1 MKRSVNTREYLQSLL
16 RVTCL
21 PIVRLIICL
30 CCFLIVFP
38 QYLKEINTSETI
50 PSFLFSVVRLPIC
63 LRFNHSADLFIHL
76 SLQVSFSVH
85 VHIQL
90 FFKWFFISLQV
101 GPSGSIFGIIACL
114 FVELLQ
120 SWQIIARPF
129 TALFKLCG
137 LVLLL
142 LIIGL
147 LPYVDNFAHMIGFL
161 FGLLLAFIFLPY
173 VSFGQFDRRRKRIQI
188 IVSLVLVI
196 TLFVVGFLVFYISQD
211 SGCNGCEYL
220 NCIPFTRD
228 FCKLGGQN
236 LQPRVR

>member
-1 MKRSVNTREYLQSLL
+1 MKPFRPSFFPQSVYQS
-16 RVTCL
+16 VC
-21 PIVRLIICL
+21 VLIIPPTSL
-30 CCFLIVFP
+30 FIFP
-38 QYLKEINTSETI
+38 CK
-50 PSFLFSVVRLPIC
+50 FLFL
-63 LRFNHSADLFIHL
+63 FLFI
-76 SLQVSFSVH
+76 SSYSSNYF
-85 VHIQL
+85 L
-90 FFKWFFISLQV
+90 FHLQV

-211 SGCNGCEYL
+211 YGCNGCEYL